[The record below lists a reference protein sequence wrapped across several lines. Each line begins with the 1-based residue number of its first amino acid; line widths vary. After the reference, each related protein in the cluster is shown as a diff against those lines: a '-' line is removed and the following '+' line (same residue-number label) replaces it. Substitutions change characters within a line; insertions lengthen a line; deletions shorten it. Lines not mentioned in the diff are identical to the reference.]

1 MRDNMTSNSDGFA
14 RHNQL
19 RTVSRTSQGKLSQMF
34 FPPTTNTEATDGKDP
49 MSYRTPHCCSLRSA
63 GGRLS
68 SDIAADHARTMDRVA
83 AALLLVAN
91 MINCLLLLY
100 NVSALRSVCTCTMQ
114 WRPAPS
120 CSLLMVDGGQLARRK
135 AKKRRRV
142 HDDAGLLSSSLFPSL
157 VMTRSCTP
165 SARIFWC
172 WDKECNPCIGVP

>member
-1 MRDNMTSNSDGFA
+1 MTKRSKEWLEVVKSKSCFFDESHAMRDNMTSNSDGFA

-49 MSYRTPHCCSLRSA
+49 MSYRTPHCCSLRSV

-114 WRPAPS
+114 WRRAPS
-120 CSLLMVDGGQLARRK
+120 CSLLVGSLQGE
-135 AKKRRRV
+135 RRRNEEGCMMMP
-142 HDDAGLLSSSLFPSL
+142 AFFLLRCFRLS
-157 VMTRSCTP
+157 
-165 SARIFWC
+165 
-172 WDKECNPCIGVP
+172 